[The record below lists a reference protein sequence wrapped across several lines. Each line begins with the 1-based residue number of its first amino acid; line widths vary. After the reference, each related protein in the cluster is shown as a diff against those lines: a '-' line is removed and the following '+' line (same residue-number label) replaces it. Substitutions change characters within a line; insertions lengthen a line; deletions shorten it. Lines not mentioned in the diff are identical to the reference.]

1 MWPGLASPPPTG
13 AAGDSRETI
22 ITFAGTCSVS
32 SETDGTIARQKH
44 LLLMAFLRAK
54 ASWVSWWHH
63 EAPALVPA
71 VSHNGRASSF
81 GAKKFALLGLVWA

>member
-22 ITFAGTCSVS
+22 ITFADTCSVS